1 FSYFPRL
8 RQLLCFDYWSVFS
21 EPTVFLQPLAQSK
34 YLDFHVI
41 SQASIFSAW
50 LDTGRLKIFFLISG
64 SSYTSSSK
72 TWTPKHGRQQQQREM
87 EEVSEAL
94 EYPAVEDDLARTSTS
109 YPRPPSFQ
117 HGSSY
122 TSSSKTWT
130 PKHGR
135 QQQQREMEEV
145 SEALEYPAVEDD
157 LASASL
163 TSMWSVSSSSSPSDD
178 GQKTSVSFFF
188 FLDSADEAISSE
200 SPISQT
206 STSFPADKTSV
217 LLAAL
222 HRRMLVFSKS
232 SAAVLRLLECVL
244 GTYSFPA
251 ASCTEQ
257 RQQQQRE
264 MEEVSEALE
273 YPSVEDDLASRHINI
288 LQEKHVELTHGGSVS

>member
-94 EYPAVEDDLARTSTS
+94 EYPAVEDDLAS
-109 YPRPPSFQ
+109 YPGLTKVGVGSAVLRLLECVLGTYSFPAASCTEQ
-117 HGSSY
+117 
-122 TSSSKTWT
+122 
-130 PKHGR
+130 R

-273 YPSVEDDLASRHINI
+273 YPSVEDDLA
-288 LQEKHVELTHGGSVS
+288 